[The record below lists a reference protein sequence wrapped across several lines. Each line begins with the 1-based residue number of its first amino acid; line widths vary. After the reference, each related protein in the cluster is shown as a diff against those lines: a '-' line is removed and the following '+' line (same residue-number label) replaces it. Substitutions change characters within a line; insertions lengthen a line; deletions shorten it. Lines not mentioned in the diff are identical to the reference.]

1 MPDTGTV
8 SLGSYVDVHQV
19 CVCVTRCKNCSVF
32 SVYAA
37 ILLPFFIVYFFGF
50 PASER
55 FLRTV
60 PSLFLS
66 LGWVPPPGFGT
77 TTSLFSGLL
86 SAIF

>member
-1 MPDTGTV
+1 G
-8 SLGSYVDVHQV
+8 DVYKRQSF
-19 CVCVTRCKNCSVF
+19 TF
-32 SVYAA
+32 
-37 ILLPFFIVYFFGF
+37 LIVYFLGF

-86 SAIF
+86 SAIS